1 MPNPRTEQ
9 QDVAAG
15 GAAFRKVRLEDGGAA
30 TASVEIV
37 TLPKKG
43 YQEWAFLR
51 FKTGGKTRKLY
62 VGKVTSETREQSL
75 ALAWKLVHEKQV
87 LEKAGLAW
95 LTPVKAQATRSKAR

>member
-1 MPNPRTEQ
+1 MTNPRTEQ

-30 TASVEIV
+30 TASVEIL
-37 TLPKKG
+37 TLPKG
-43 YQEWAFLR
+43 YQDWAFLR

-62 VGKVTSETREQSL
+62 VGKVTSETRELSL
-75 ALAWKLVHEKQV
+75 ALGWKLVHEKQI

-95 LTPVKAQATRSKAR
+95 LNPVKDLRKGKHDES